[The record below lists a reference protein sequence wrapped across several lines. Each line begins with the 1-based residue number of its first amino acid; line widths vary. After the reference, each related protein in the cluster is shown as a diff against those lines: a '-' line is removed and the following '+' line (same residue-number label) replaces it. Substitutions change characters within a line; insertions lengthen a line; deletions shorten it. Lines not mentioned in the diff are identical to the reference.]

1 MVITGNK
8 IGQHFGAWAIL
19 VCIAA
24 AAAAAAA
31 ATAAADTTIAI
42 AGTAATAATFT
53 TDGAFATW
61 LSCKAG
67 WAVRRPPSF
76 SLSQCMAIG
85 SAGHTAMMYEVHRPC
100 ATAPVHLPTT
110 LLNATHNPPTTHL
123 QVRHAP

>member
-8 IGQHFGAWAIL
+8 IGQHFGAWAFL
-19 VCIAA
+19 VFIAA
-24 AAAAAAA
+24 AAAAAA
-31 ATAAADTTIAI
+31 TAADTTIAI
-42 AGTAATAATFT
+42 AGTAATAATLT

-100 ATAPVHLPTT
+100 ATVKVYRWRGVHRHSR
-110 LLNATHNPPTTHL
+110 AKK
-123 QVRHAP
+123 VRETKKRSKD